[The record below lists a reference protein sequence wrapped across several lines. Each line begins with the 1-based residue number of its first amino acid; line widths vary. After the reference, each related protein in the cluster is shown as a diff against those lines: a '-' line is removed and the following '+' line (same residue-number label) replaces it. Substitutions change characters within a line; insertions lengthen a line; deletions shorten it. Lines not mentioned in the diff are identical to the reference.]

1 MLVQQNEFEY
11 EFEFYK
17 RSSNFRK
24 KNEFNIPTPTIDVVV
39 SQVSCVTVVGRLAVP
54 GQQLFV
60 KPDISSNI
68 LMSTV

>member
-24 KNEFNIPTPTIDVVV
+24 NEFNIPSYACFHFNLRALEV
-39 SQVSCVTVVGRLAVP
+39 
-54 GQQLFV
+54 F
-60 KPDISSNI
+60 
-68 LMSTV
+68 

>member
-24 KNEFNIPTPTIDVVV
+24 KNEFNIPSNSDV
-39 SQVSCVTVVGRLAVP
+39 QNYKNQITVGI
-54 GQQLFV
+54 F
-60 KPDISSNI
+60 I
-68 LMSTV
+68 LIG